1 MVSVVVCSVVVRS
14 MVVAMGVVGGGLVVR
29 EGGGMWLVWVGASVI
44 LAIFCIG
51 EVLLLSD

>member
-1 MVSVVVCSVVVRS
+1 

-44 LAIFCIG
+44 SAIFFIG